1 MKSAFFMRDIMD
13 QQMVRI
19 LLVKTLLAVLVA
31 TAAVSA
37 QTVSLQDNALQDWTR
52 LKDTMMKIADAM
64 PEDKFS
70 FRATP
75 AERTWG
81 EQILHVAEANVVQ
94 MGRLGAKAAAPPY
107 NMKATAKAEIMKT
120 LADSFD
126 FGTAALKE
134 QTDQTMTAQAAT
146 TRFDRFMGP
155 STRARVVYYVIGH
168 TWDIYG
174 QMVVYLRL
182 NGITP
187 PASQRY

>member
-1 MKSAFFMRDIMD
+1 MKIAAALILGFVISVAILHAQPASMRGG
-13 QQMVRI
+13 
-19 LLVKTLLAVLVA
+19 
-31 TAAVSA
+31 
-37 QTVSLQDNALQDWTR
+37 ALQDWTR
-52 LKDTMMKIADAM
+52 QKDTMMKIADAM
-64 PEDKFS
+64 PEEKFG

-94 MGRLGAKAAAPPY
+94 MGRLGSNAMPPVI
-107 NMKATAKAEIMKT
+107 NMKATLKSEILKA

-126 FGTAALKE
+126 FGTAALNE
-134 QTDQTMTAQAAT
+134 QTDQSMLLTAQN

-155 STRARVVYYVIGH
+155 STKARVVYYVIGH

-174 QMVVYLRL
+174 QMAVYLRL

-187 PASQRY
+187 PASQRF

>member
-1 MKSAFFMRDIMD
+1 MRT
-13 QQMVRI
+13 
-19 LLVKTLLAVLVA
+19 LLTSLLAVLLVHS
-31 TAAVSA
+31 AAA
-37 QTVSLQDNALQDWTR
+37 QTASLRDGALQDWTR

-64 PEDKFS
+64 PEEKFG

-75 AERTWG
+75 PERTFG

-94 MGRLGAKAAAPPY
+94 MGRFESKATPPAV
-107 NMKATAKAEIMKT
+107 NMKATSKAEILKA

-126 FGTAALKE
+126 FGTAALNE
-134 QTDQTMTAQAAT
+134 QTDQSMVLTAAT
-146 TRFDRFMGP
+146 TRYDRFMGP
-155 STRARVVYYVIGH
+155 STKARVVYYVIGH

-187 PASQRY
+187 PASQRF